1 MDVLGRA
8 RGLRASAAAGLL
20 VLLLAGCADGETT
33 GTTGPGRSTAPG
45 APSGSTQ
52 AVQGLATYPA
62 TGEGS
67 DGASLEGILE
77 RRDGCLVVVAPPV
90 GTGDDTERVV
100 LPVFPAPSA
109 TVVDGAVEWNGHRA
123 EIGGQVGLTGGYL
136 GPGRIEDPM
145 FRVPEECAW
154 ATGDGFIVGNV

>member
-1 MDVLGRA
+1 MSVKGA
-8 RGLRASAAAGLL
+8 VGGMGLT
-20 VLLLAGCADGETT
+20 VLLFLSALSGCDAEGE
-33 GTTGPGRSTAPG
+33 RDASK
-45 APSGSTQ
+45 PSG
-52 AVQGLATYPA
+52 AMGLATYPA

-90 GTGDDTERVV
+90 GTDDTERVV

-109 TVVDGAVEWNGHRA
+109 KVVDGAVEWNGHRA
-123 EIGGQVGLTGGYL
+123 EIGGQVDLTGGYL
-136 GPGRIEDPM
+136 GPGRIEEPM